1 MSAGLDRRTFLK
13 AAGGLGLLSL
23 VPLSRLEALATAAPG
38 PGQDG
43 FYLKA
48 HQLDTLRAVT
58 ARFIP
63 GRAEGEPDPGAVE
76 AGCAE
81 AIDALLA
88 AFTFDPP
95 LIHAGGPFSD
105 RHWNGSDDFADFVPL
120 DAQAAEGWRIRIEGP
135 RADQPF
141 AAGVVGLKQIYT
153 EGLRHL
159 DDRAAQL
166 GSPDFRSAPAPTQDL
181 ILSDQSDSQVQ
192 GFVSTALAQTLDA
205 MYGPPEYHG
214 NRDLVGWKTTNWP
227 GDVQPK
233 PYTRAEVSGPDDGD
247 PTAALEPKDA
257 EASLGRFLAT
267 LGGRPAPRER
277 WWLGRPGFERG

>member
-1 MSAGLDRRTFLK
+1 M
-13 AAGGLGLLSL
+13 GLLSL
-23 VPLSRLEALATAAPG
+23 VPLSRLEALAAAAPRVS
-38 PGQDG
+38 PDG
-43 FYLKA
+43 LYLKA

-63 GRAEGEPDPGAVE
+63 GAAEGEPDPGAAE

-88 AFTFDPP
+88 AFSFAPP
-95 LIHAGGPFSD
+95 LVHAGGPFSG
-105 RHWNGSDDFADFVPL
+105 RGGSSVDYFADFVPL

-135 RADQPF
+135 TSDQVF

-153 EGLRHL
+153 EGLAHL
-159 DDRAAQL
+159 DDRARQL
-166 GSPDFRSAPAPTQDL
+166 GFQDFLSAPAPTQDL
-181 ILSDQSDSQVQ
+181 ILSDQTDSQVQ

-214 NRDLVGWKTTNWP
+214 NRDLVGWKATNWP

-233 PYTRAEVSGPDDGD
+233 GYTRAEVSGPDEGD
-247 PTAALEPKDA
+247 PTAPLAPKEA
-257 EASLGRFLAT
+257 EASLRRYLAA
-267 LGGRPAPRER
+267 LGGRPAPRVE
-277 WWLGRPGFERG
+277 WWRGRPGFERG